1 MTRVPLDAVI
11 AMEQRIL
18 LAFAL
23 NGVPAMS
30 PAELQSCAAVSWLR
44 GEPPVFAAAV
54 RLMAERGALRVSAYV
69 VGDCRIPAIMPN
81 PEAALPIAAAA
92 ALRRRGRLSLS
103 ADAGSRRPRFVI
115 PIDHEANPHPLFTP
129 RSISERRA

>member
-11 AMEQRIL
+11 AMQQRIL

-23 NGVPAMS
+23 NGVPGMS

-44 GEPPVFAAAV
+44 GEPQVFAAAV

-92 ALRRRGRLSLS
+92 ALRRRARLSLS

-129 RSISERRA
+129 RTQPGRRA